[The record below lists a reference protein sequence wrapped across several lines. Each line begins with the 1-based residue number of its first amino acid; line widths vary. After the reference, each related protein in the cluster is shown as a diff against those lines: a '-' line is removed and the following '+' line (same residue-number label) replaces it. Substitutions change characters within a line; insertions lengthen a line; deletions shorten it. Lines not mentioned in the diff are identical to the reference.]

1 MSENEITLLRPNS
14 RTLAV
19 KRPTIEVP
27 FNVLHL
33 TDEDLKKEEWQ
44 PRYFQSMQ
52 ISEYNYRELDRLVD
66 EMLYIDS
73 MRLELWKRTTKVLKN

>member
-44 PRYFQSMQ
+44 PRYFQSIQ

-73 MRLELWKRTTKVLKN
+73 MGLEL

>member
-1 MSENEITLLRPNS
+1 MSEKETILLRPNS
-14 RTLAV
+14 RTIPV

-33 TDEDLKKEEWQ
+33 TDEDLKREELQ
-44 PRYFQSMQ
+44 PKHFQKIQ

-66 EMLYIDS
+66 EVLYIDS
-73 MRLELWKRTTKVLKN
+73 VILLEKYEKEQQKL

>member
-33 TDEDLKKEEWQ
+33 ADEDLKKEEWQ
-44 PRYFQSMQ
+44 PRYFQSIQ

-73 MRLELWKRTTKVLKN
+73 MRLEL

>member
-27 FNVLHL
+27 FNVLHIA
-33 TDEDLKKEEWQ
+33 DEDLKKEEWQ
-44 PRYFQSMQ
+44 PRYFQSIQ

-73 MRLELWKRTTKVLKN
+73 MRLEL

>member
-1 MSENEITLLRPNS
+1 MSENAITLLRPNS

-33 TDEDLKKEEWQ
+33 ADEDLKKEEWQ
-44 PRYFQSMQ
+44 PRYFQKIQ

-73 MRLELWKRTTKVLKN
+73 MRLEL

>member
-1 MSENEITLLRPNS
+1 MSENETTLLRPNS

-19 KRPTIEVP
+19 KRPKIEVP

-33 TDEDLKKEEWQ
+33 ADEDLKKEEWQ
-44 PRYFQSMQ
+44 PKHFQAIQ

-66 EMLYIDS
+66 EVLYLDS
-73 MRLELWKRTTKVLKN
+73 MRLEL

>member
-1 MSENEITLLRPNS
+1 MSENETIILRPNS

-19 KRPTIEVP
+19 KRPKIEIP

-33 TDEDLKKEEWQ
+33 PDEDIKKEEWQ
-44 PRYFQSMQ
+44 PRYFQDIQ

-66 EMLYIDS
+66 EVLYIDG
-73 MRLELWKRTTKVLKN
+73 MELEL

>member
-33 TDEDLKKEEWQ
+33 ADEDLKKEEWQ
-44 PRYFQSMQ
+44 PRYFQKIQ

-66 EMLYIDS
+66 ELLYLDS
-73 MRLELWKRTTKVLKN
+73 MKLEL

>member
-33 TDEDLKKEEWQ
+33 ADEDLKKEEWQ
-44 PRYFQSMQ
+44 PRYFRSIQ

-73 MRLELWKRTTKVLKN
+73 MRLEL

>member
-1 MSENEITLLRPNS
+1 MSENETIILRPNS

-19 KRPTIEVP
+19 KRPKIEIP

-33 TDEDLKKEEWQ
+33 PDEDIKKEEWQ
-44 PRYFQSMQ
+44 PRYFQDIQ

-66 EMLYIDS
+66 EVLYEDS
-73 MRLELWKRTTKVLKN
+73 MRLEL

>member
-33 TDEDLKKEEWQ
+33 ADEDLKKEEWQ
-44 PRYFQSMQ
+44 PRYFQKIQ
-52 ISEYNYRELDRLVD
+52 ISGYNYRELDRLVD

-73 MRLELWKRTTKVLKN
+73 MRLEL

>member
-27 FNVLHL
+27 FNVLHIA
-33 TDEDLKKEEWQ
+33 DEDLKKEEWQ

-73 MRLELWKRTTKVLKN
+73 MRLEL

>member
-33 TDEDLKKEEWQ
+33 ADEDLKKEEWQ

-73 MRLELWKRTTKVLKN
+73 MRLEL

>member
-73 MRLELWKRTTKVLKN
+73 MRLEL

>member
-1 MSENEITLLRPNS
+1 MSENETTLLRPNS

-19 KRPTIEVP
+19 KRPKIEVP

-33 TDEDLKKEEWQ
+33 VDEDLKKEEWQ
-44 PRYFQSMQ
+44 PKSFQNLQ

-66 EMLYIDS
+66 EVLYIDG
-73 MRLELWKRTTKVLKN
+73 MELEL